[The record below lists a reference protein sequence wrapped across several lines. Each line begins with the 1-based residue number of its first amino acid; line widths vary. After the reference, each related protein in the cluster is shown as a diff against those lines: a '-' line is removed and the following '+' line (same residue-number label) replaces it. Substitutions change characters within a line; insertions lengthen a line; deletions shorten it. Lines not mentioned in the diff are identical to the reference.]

1 MAYDNFYAPSNASS
15 NWHPSVV
22 HYGEHTK
29 VLVQVQGISILAQ
42 DQVAIMEKTEITR
55 EEIIIRNT
63 RNLQIRTRKNGN
75 SMR

>member
-29 VLVQVQGISILAQ
+29 GARPRTRVSILAQ

-63 RNLQIRTRKNGN
+63 RNLRKK
-75 SMR
+75 RK